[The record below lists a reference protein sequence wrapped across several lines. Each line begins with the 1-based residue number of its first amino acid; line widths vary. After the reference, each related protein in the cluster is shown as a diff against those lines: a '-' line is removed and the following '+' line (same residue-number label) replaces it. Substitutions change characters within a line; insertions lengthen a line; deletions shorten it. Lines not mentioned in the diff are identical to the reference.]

1 MGLWSPLSLAILAA
15 GFCMAWNLGA
25 NDLAN
30 AMATSVGSRALRI
43 WQATVIAA
51 FLNLAGAV
59 GFGSRVTHTVAKG
72 IVPIDLLQPHVL
84 TPGALAVLLS
94 AALFLVLSTHW
105 GLPVSTTHAIVG
117 AMTGFGLVAVGAE
130 HISWPVLGK
139 ITASWLVSPVLGGI
153 VAYLIY
159 RLFRAGIL
167 SRVDDESLPK
177 VERAFALLQIASAS
191 YVAFAHGSND
201 VANAIA
207 PLSVVF
213 GYTNQATPLWLLL
226 FGGVGIAIG
235 TGTWGYRVMRTVGT
249 DITKITPVSGFSA
262 EVAAATSILF
272 FSSLGVPISTTHTVV
287 GAVIGVGLA
296 HGIEALN
303 LRTLRNIFLS
313 WIFTV
318 PVAAGVAALLFVIFR
333 GVGL

>member
-1 MGLWSPLSLAILAA
+1 
-15 GFCMAWNLGA
+15 MAWNLGA
-25 NDLAN
+25 NDLSN
-30 AMATSVGSRALRI
+30 AMATSVGSHALRI

-51 FLNLAGAV
+51 FLNFAGAV
-59 GFGSRVTHTVAKG
+59 CFGSHVVHTVAKG
-72 IVPIDLLQPHVL
+72 IVPIGLLQPHVL
-84 TPGALAVLLS
+84 ALGALAVLIS
-94 AALFLVLSTHW
+94 AAAFLVLSTRW
-105 GLPVSTTHAIVG
+105 GLPVSTTHAVVG
-117 AMTGFGLVAVGAE
+117 AMTGFGLVAIGSE
-130 HISWPVLGK
+130 HISWLVLGE
-139 ITASWLVSPVLGGI
+139 ITASWLISPVLGGI

-159 RLFRAGIL
+159 RLFRSLIIA
-167 SRVDDESLPK
+167 RVADESLPK
-177 VERAFALLQIASAS
+177 VERVFAILQIASAS

-213 GYTNQATPLWLLL
+213 GYANHTTPLWLLL

-235 TGTWGYRVMRTVGT
+235 TGTWGYRVMQTVGT
-249 DITKITPVSGFSA
+249 KITKITPVSGFSA
-262 EVAAATSILF
+262 EIAAATSILF
-272 FSSLGVPISTTHTVV
+272 FSFLGVPISTTHVVV

-296 HGIEALN
+296 HGVKALN
-303 LRTLRNIFLS
+303 LRTLRNIFFS

>member
-1 MGLWSPLSLAILAA
+1 
-15 GFCMAWNLGA
+15 MAWNLGA

-30 AMATSVGSRALRI
+30 AMATSVGSRALRV
-43 WQATVIAA
+43 WQATLIAA

-59 GFGSRVTHTVAKG
+59 VFGSRVTHTVAKG
-72 IVPIDLLQPHVL
+72 IVPIDLLAPHVL
-84 TPGALAVLLS
+84 ALGALAVLLS

-117 AMTGFGLVAVGAE
+117 AMTGFGLVALGWND
-130 HISWPVLGK
+130 ISWPVLGE
-139 ITASWLVSPVLGGI
+139 ITGSWIISPILGGF

-159 RLFRAGIL
+159 RFFRAVIL
-167 SRVDDESLPK
+167 SRVNDESLPK
-177 VERAFALLQIASAS
+177 VESVFAILQIASAS

-213 GYTNQATPLWLLL
+213 GYANQSTPLWLLL
-226 FGGVGIAIG
+226 FGGAGIAIG
-235 TGTWGYRVMRTVGT
+235 TATWGYRVMKTVGT

-262 EVAAATSILF
+262 EIAAATSILL
-272 FSSLGVPISTTHTVV
+272 FSSLGVPVSTTHTVV

-313 WIFTV
+313 WVFTV

-333 GVGL
+333 AVGL